1 MTFCLRKQRS
11 GSFQWEMEEAVG
23 EGAACLHGNA
33 AGRRGGRGGTPGPS
47 APTAA
52 PLLGGGRHQAPTR
65 LGTPMGRCGGCGG
78 SCPHGGSPSVVVLL
92 PQKPPRLQCQRVVG
106 CNTGHPTWHREASSE
121 LGHHPA
127 RSPRERCPRCG
138 PTHTPPGHT
147 EHGNRTAPSPGTT
160 EMCPP
165 GTPRTGPPGT
175 WWRSRLQHPPGA
187 AAPTPGIPHRAAG
200 KPTTPQPPQIP
211 LHSPCSPPSPRLA
224 ASPSILTSAHPPQGA
239 QHPRLRGC
247 TAKPRCVGAPGAPH
261 PHGVPQGGAAPAPL
275 WGHPWLWQPCSG
287 AAAGTHRKGGPA
299 PHAGGPDPIKGP
311 QHASRGDPSPTA

>member
-175 WWRSRLQHPPGA
+175 RWRSRLQHPPGA

-224 ASPSILTSAHPPQGA
+224 ASPSILTSAHPPPGCPAPTSQGVHG
-239 QHPRLRGC
+239 QTPLCGGTRSPPPTR
-247 TAKPRCVGAPGAPH
+247 GAPGRCSPGPSLGSPMAVAALQWGCCRH
-261 PHGVPQGGAAPAPL
+261 PQ
-275 WGHPWLWQPCSG
+275 
-287 AAAGTHRKGGPA
+287 KGGPSTTRWGA
-299 PHAGGPDPIKGP
+299 
-311 QHASRGDPSPTA
+311 